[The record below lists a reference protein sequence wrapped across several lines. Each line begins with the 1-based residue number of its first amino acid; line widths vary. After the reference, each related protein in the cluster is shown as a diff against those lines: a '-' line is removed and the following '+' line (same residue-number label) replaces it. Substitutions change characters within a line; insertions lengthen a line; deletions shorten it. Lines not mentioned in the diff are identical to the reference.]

1 MSPMSRLTQVSPNTY
16 KLDLTSIED
25 RDALRELLTT
35 AASEAPITM
44 TVGTMTVGT
53 MTAGT
58 MTAGHAA
65 AAPLDTAGAARPA
78 QIAASYADAMRQVE
92 ATYYDTL

>member
-1 MSPMSRLTQVSPNTY
+1 MSRLTQVSPNTY

-53 MTAGT
+53 MTAG
-58 MTAGHAA
+58 HAA

>member
-1 MSPMSRLTQVSPNTY
+1 MSRLTQVSPNTY

-35 AASEAPITM
+35 AASEAPI
-44 TVGTMTVGT
+44 TMTVGT